1 MIDENIWEHYMTD
14 KAIQLFKNKYQCCGC
29 NACEMVCGK
38 KAITMIEDEYGFRF
52 PQIDTDKCVGCGSC
66 LKVCCIN
73 NEAEL
78 RKPETV
84 YAASYKNKDISAKSA
99 SGGIFAALAK
109 QVLTEGGI
117 VFGSAYTEQFDVE
130 VVPIEKIEDLPRLQ
144 GSKYV
149 QSSMNSSFLEIKS
162 ELQTGRTVLFCGVPC
177 QVEAL
182 KRYLGRG
189 YENLLL
195 VDIVCHGVPSNRMLK
210 DYLSFLTDKKKME
223 IQSIQ
228 FRTKT
233 KGQNVYGEIAYRQV
247 SHTGEIAY
255 WQEPLISYKSS
266 YYKLFLNCQT
276 FRDSCY
282 HCKFAGTKR
291 PGDISL
297 CDYWGIEDEHADFV
311 KKVEKE
317 GLAGISAVMLNT
329 NAGKDFFEQ
338 VKQEFVMKES
348 TVEQVAK
355 HNPQLQAPS
364 VETPERKQVLNCYRQ
379 SGYQGVDDFYFK
391 KYRMKILTSDIGQVL
406 PNSWKKKLLQVIRG
420 KK

>member
-1 MIDENIWEHYMTD
+1 MTD

-52 PQIDTDKCVGCGSC
+52 PQIDTEKCVGCGSC
-66 LKVCCIN
+66 QKVCCIN
-73 NEAEL
+73 NDVEL
-78 RKPETV
+78 CKPGTV

-117 VFGSAYTEQFDVE
+117 VFGSAYTKQFDVE
-130 VVPIEKIEDLPRLQ
+130 VISIEKIEDLPRLQ

-149 QSSMNSSFLEIKS
+149 QSSMNSSFLKIKS

-182 KRYLGRG
+182 KRFLGRS

-210 DYLSFLTDKKKME
+210 DYLAFLADKKQME

-233 KGQNVYGEIAYRQV
+233 KGQNVYGEIAYR
-247 SHTGEIAY
+247 
-255 WQEPLISYKSS
+255 QEPLISYKSS

-297 CDYWGIEDEHADFV
+297 CDYWGIEDEHPDFV
-311 KKVEKE
+311 KEVEKE
-317 GLAGISAVMLNT
+317 GLAGISAIMVNT
-329 NAGKDFFEQ
+329 NAGLAFFERL
-338 VKQEFVMKES
+338 KQEFLLRES

-364 VETPERKQVLNCYRQ
+364 VETAERKQVLDCYRQ

-406 PNSWKKKLLQVIRG
+406 PNSWKKKILQVIRG

>member
-1 MIDENIWEHYMTD
+1 MTD

-52 PQIDTDKCVGCGSC
+52 PQIDTEKCVGCGSC
-66 LKVCCIN
+66 QKVCCIN
-73 NEAEL
+73 NDVEL
-78 RKPETV
+78 CKPGTV

-117 VFGSAYTEQFDVE
+117 VFGSAYTKQFDVE
-130 VVPIEKIEDLPRLQ
+130 VISIEKIEDLPRLQ

-149 QSSMNSSFLEIKS
+149 QSSMNSSFLKIKS
-162 ELQTGRTVLFCGVPC
+162 ELQTGQTVLFCGVPC

-182 KRYLGRG
+182 KRFLGRS

-210 DYLSFLTDKKKME
+210 DYLAFLADKKQME

-255 WQEPLISYKSS
+255 RQEPLISYKSS

-297 CDYWGIEDEHADFV
+297 CDYWGIEDEHPDFV
-311 KKVEKE
+311 KEVEKE
-317 GLAGISAVMLNT
+317 GLAGISAIMVNT
-329 NAGKDFFEQ
+329 NAGLAFFERL
-338 VKQEFVMKES
+338 KQEFLLRES

-364 VETPERKQVLNCYRQ
+364 VETAERKQVLDCYRQ

-406 PNSWKKKLLQVIRG
+406 PNSWKKKILQVIRG

>member
-1 MIDENIWEHYMTD
+1 MTD

-52 PQIDTDKCVGCGSC
+52 PQIDTEKCVGCGSC
-66 LKVCCIN
+66 QKVCCIN
-73 NEAEL
+73 NDVEL
-78 RKPETV
+78 CKPGTV

-117 VFGSAYTEQFDVE
+117 VFGSAYTKQFDVE
-130 VVPIEKIEDLPRLQ
+130 VISIEKIEDLPRLQ

-149 QSSMNSSFLEIKS
+149 QSSMNSSFLKIKS

-182 KRYLGRG
+182 KRFLGRS
-189 YENLLL
+189 YKNLLV

-210 DYLSFLTDKKKME
+210 DYLAFLADKKQME

-233 KGQNVYGEIAYRQV
+233 KGQNVYGEIAYRQF

-255 WQEPLISYKSS
+255 RQEPLISYKSS

-297 CDYWGIEDEHADFV
+297 CDYWGIEDEHPDFV
-311 KKVEKE
+311 KEVEKE
-317 GLAGISAVMLNT
+317 GLAGISAIMLNT
-329 NAGKDFFEQ
+329 NAGIAFFERL
-338 VKQEFVMKES
+338 KREFLLRES

-364 VETPERKQVLNCYRQ
+364 VETAERKQVMDCYRQ
-379 SGYQGVDDFYFK
+379 RGYQGVDDFYFK

-406 PNSWKKKLLQVIRG
+406 PNSWKKKILQVIRG

>member
-1 MIDENIWEHYMTD
+1 MTD

-29 NACEMVCGK
+29 NACEMICGK

-52 PQIDTDKCVGCGSC
+52 PQIDTEKCVGCGSC
-66 LKVCCIN
+66 QKVCCIN
-73 NEAEL
+73 NDVEL
-78 RKPETV
+78 CKPRTV

-117 VFGSAYTEQFDVE
+117 VFGSAYTKQFDVE
-130 VVPIEKIEDLPRLQ
+130 VISIEKIEDLPRLQ

-149 QSSMNSSFLEIKS
+149 QSSMNSSFLKIKS

-182 KRYLGRG
+182 KRFLGRS
-189 YENLLL
+189 YENLLV

-210 DYLSFLTDKKKME
+210 DYLAFLADKKQME

-233 KGQNVYGEIAYRQV
+233 KGQNVYGEIAYRQF

-255 WQEPLISYKSS
+255 RQEPLISYKSS

-297 CDYWGIEDEHADFV
+297 CDYWGIEDEHPDFV
-311 KKVEKE
+311 KEVEKE
-317 GLAGISAVMLNT
+317 GLAGISAIMVNT
-329 NAGKDFFEQ
+329 NAGLAFFERL
-338 VKQEFVMKES
+338 KQEFLLRES

-364 VETPERKQVLNCYRQ
+364 VETAERKQVMDCYRQ

-406 PNSWKKKLLQVIRG
+406 PNSWKKKILQVIRG

>member
-1 MIDENIWEHYMTD
+1 MTD
-14 KAIQLFKNKYQCCGC
+14 KAIQLFKNKYRCCGC
-29 NACEMVCGK
+29 NACEMICGK

-52 PQIDTDKCVGCGSC
+52 PQIDTEKCVGCGSC
-66 LKVCCIN
+66 QKVCCIN
-73 NEAEL
+73 NEVEL
-78 RKPETV
+78 CKPGTV

-99 SGGIFAALAK
+99 SGGIFAALAM

-117 VFGSAYTEQFDVE
+117 VFGSAYTKQFDVE
-130 VVPIEKIEDLPRLQ
+130 VISIEKIEDLPRLQ

-149 QSSMNSSFLEIKS
+149 QSSMNSSFLKIKS

-182 KRYLGRG
+182 KRFLGRS

-210 DYLSFLTDKKKME
+210 DYLSFLADKKKME
-223 IQSIQ
+223 VQSIQ

-233 KGQNVYGEIAYRQV
+233 KGQNVYGEIAYRQF

-255 WQEPLISYKSS
+255 RQEPLISYKSS

-297 CDYWGIEDEHADFV
+297 CDYWGIEDEHPDFV
-311 KKVEKE
+311 KEVEKE
-317 GLAGISAVMLNT
+317 GLAGISAIMLNT
-329 NAGKDFFEQ
+329 NAGLAFFERL
-338 VKQEFVMKES
+338 KQEFLLRES

-364 VETPERKQVLNCYRQ
+364 VETAERKQVLDCYRQ
-379 SGYQGVDDFYFK
+379 RGYQGVDDFYFK

-406 PNSWKKKLLQVIRG
+406 PNSWKKKILQVIRG

>member
-1 MIDENIWEHYMTD
+1 MTD
-14 KAIQLFKNKYQCCGC
+14 KAIQLFKNKYRCCGC
-29 NACEMVCGK
+29 NACEMICGK

-52 PQIDTDKCVGCGSC
+52 PQIDTEKCVGCGSC
-66 LKVCCIN
+66 QKVCCIN
-73 NEAEL
+73 NEVEL
-78 RKPETV
+78 CKPGTV

-117 VFGSAYTEQFDVE
+117 VFGSAYTKQFDVE
-130 VVPIEKIEDLPRLQ
+130 VISIEKIEDLPRLQ

-149 QSSMNSSFLEIKS
+149 QSSMNSSFLKIKS

-182 KRYLGRG
+182 KRFLGRS

-210 DYLSFLTDKKKME
+210 DYLAFLADKKQME

-255 WQEPLISYKSS
+255 RQEPLISYKSS

-291 PGDISL
+291 RGDISL
-297 CDYWGIEDEHADFV
+297 CDYWGIEDEHPDFV
-311 KKVEKE
+311 KEVEKE
-317 GLAGISAVMLNT
+317 GLAGISAIMLNT
-329 NAGKDFFEQ
+329 NAGIAFFERL
-338 VKQEFVMKES
+338 KQEFLLRES

-364 VETPERKQVLNCYRQ
+364 VETAERKQVLDCYRQ
-379 SGYQGVDDFYFK
+379 RGYQGVDDFYFK

-406 PNSWKKKLLQVIRG
+406 PNSWKKKILQVIRG

>member
-1 MIDENIWEHYMTD
+1 
-14 KAIQLFKNKYQCCGC
+14 
-29 NACEMVCGK
+29 
-38 KAITMIEDEYGFRF
+38 MIEDEYGFRF

-109 QVLTEGGI
+109 QVLAKGGI

-130 VVPIEKIEDLPRLQ
+130 VVPIEKIEDLPKLQ

-149 QSSMNSSFLEIKS
+149 QSSMNSSFLKIKS

-182 KRYLGRG
+182 KRYLGRS

-210 DYLSFLTDKKKME
+210 DYLSFLADKKKME

-255 WQEPLISYKSS
+255 RQEPLISYKSS

-282 HCKFAGTKR
+282 HCKFAGTQR

-297 CDYWGIEDEHADFV
+297 CDYWGVEDVHPDFV
-311 KKVEKE
+311 KAVEKE

-329 NAGKDFFEQ
+329 NVGKDFFER
-338 VKQEFVMKES
+338 VKQEFALKES

-364 VETPERKQVLNCYRQ
+364 VETAERKQVLDCYRQ
-379 SGYQGVDDFYFK
+379 CGYQGVDDFYFK

-406 PNSWKKKLLQVIRG
+406 PNSWKKKILQVIRG

>member
-1 MIDENIWEHYMTD
+1 MTD
-14 KAIQLFKNKYQCCGC
+14 KAIQLFKNKYRCCGC
-29 NACEMVCGK
+29 NACEMICGK

-52 PQIDTDKCVGCGSC
+52 PQIDTEKCVGCGSC
-66 LKVCCIN
+66 QKVCCIN
-73 NEAEL
+73 NEVEL
-78 RKPETV
+78 CKPGTV

-117 VFGSAYTEQFDVE
+117 VFGSAYTKQFDVE
-130 VVPIEKIEDLPRLQ
+130 VISIEKIEDLPRLQ

-149 QSSMNSSFLEIKS
+149 QSSMNSSFLKIKS

-182 KRYLGRG
+182 KRFLGRS

-210 DYLSFLTDKKKME
+210 DYLAFLADKKQMG

-255 WQEPLISYKSS
+255 RQEPLISYKSS

-282 HCKFAGTKR
+282 HCKFAATKR

-297 CDYWGIEDEHADFV
+297 CDYWGIEDEHPDFV
-311 KKVEKE
+311 KEVEKE
-317 GLAGISAVMLNT
+317 GLAGISAIMLNT
-329 NAGKDFFEQ
+329 NAGIAFFERL
-338 VKQEFVMKES
+338 KQEFLLRES

-364 VETPERKQVLNCYRQ
+364 VETAERKQVLDCYRQ
-379 SGYQGVDDFYFK
+379 RGYQGVDDFYFK

-406 PNSWKKKLLQVIRG
+406 PNSWKKKILQVIRG

>member
-1 MIDENIWEHYMTD
+1 MTDETIWEHYMTD

-52 PQIDTDKCVGCGSC
+52 PQIDTEKCVGCGSC
-66 LKVCCIN
+66 QKVCCIN
-73 NEAEL
+73 NDVEL
-78 RKPETV
+78 CKPGTV

-117 VFGSAYTEQFDVE
+117 VFGSAYTKQFDVE
-130 VVPIEKIEDLPRLQ
+130 VISIEKIEDLPRLQ

-149 QSSMNSSFLEIKS
+149 QSSMNSSFLKIKS
-162 ELQTGRTVLFCGVPC
+162 ELQAGRTVLFCGVPC

-182 KRYLGRG
+182 KRFLGRS

-210 DYLSFLTDKKKME
+210 DYLAFLADKKQME
-223 IQSIQ
+223 VQSIQ

-255 WQEPLISYKSS
+255 RQEPLISYKSS

-364 VETPERKQVLNCYRQ
+364 VETPERNQVLNCYRQ

-406 PNSWKKKLLQVIRG
+406 PNSWKKKILQVIRG

>member
-1 MIDENIWEHYMTD
+1 MTD

-52 PQIDTDKCVGCGSC
+52 PQIDTEKCVGCGSC
-66 LKVCCIN
+66 QKVCCIN
-73 NEAEL
+73 NDVEL
-78 RKPETV
+78 CKPGTV

-117 VFGSAYTEQFDVE
+117 VFGSAYTKQFDVE
-130 VVPIEKIEDLPRLQ
+130 VISIEKIEDLPRLQ

-149 QSSMNSSFLEIKS
+149 QSSMNSSFLKIKS

-182 KRYLGRG
+182 KRFLGRS

-210 DYLSFLTDKKKME
+210 DYLSFLADKKQME

-255 WQEPLISYKSS
+255 RQEPLISYKSS

-297 CDYWGIEDEHADFV
+297 CDYWGIEDEHPDFV
-311 KKVEKE
+311 KEVEKE
-317 GLAGISAVMLNT
+317 GLAGISAIMLNT
-329 NAGKDFFEQ
+329 NAGLAFFERL
-338 VKQEFVMKES
+338 KQEFLLRES

-364 VETPERKQVLNCYRQ
+364 VETAERKQVMDCYRQ

-406 PNSWKKKLLQVIRG
+406 PNSWKKKILQVIRG

>member
-1 MIDENIWEHYMTD
+1 MTD
-14 KAIQLFKNKYQCCGC
+14 KAIQLFKNKYRCCGC
-29 NACEMVCGK
+29 NACEMICGK

-52 PQIDTDKCVGCGSC
+52 PQIDTEKCVGCGSC
-66 LKVCCIN
+66 QKVCCIN
-73 NEAEL
+73 NEVEL
-78 RKPETV
+78 CKPGTV

-99 SGGIFAALAK
+99 SGGIFAALAM

-117 VFGSAYTEQFDVE
+117 VFGSAYTKQFDVE
-130 VVPIEKIEDLPRLQ
+130 VISIEKIEDLPRLQ

-149 QSSMNSSFLEIKS
+149 QSSMNSSFLKIKS

-182 KRYLGRG
+182 KRFLGRS

-210 DYLSFLTDKKKME
+210 DYLSFLADKKKME
-223 IQSIQ
+223 VQSIQ

-233 KGQNVYGEIAYRQV
+233 KGQNVYGEIAYR
-247 SHTGEIAY
+247 
-255 WQEPLISYKSS
+255 QEPLISYKSS

-297 CDYWGIEDEHADFV
+297 CDYWGIEDEHPDFV
-311 KKVEKE
+311 KEVEKE
-317 GLAGISAVMLNT
+317 GLAGISAIMLNT
-329 NAGKDFFEQ
+329 NAGLAFFERL
-338 VKQEFVMKES
+338 KQEFLLRES

-364 VETPERKQVLNCYRQ
+364 VETAERKQVMDCYRQ

-406 PNSWKKKLLQVIRG
+406 PNSWKKKILQVIRG

>member
-1 MIDENIWEHYMTD
+1 MTD

-52 PQIDTDKCVGCGSC
+52 PQIDTEKCVGCGSC
-66 LKVCCIN
+66 QKVCCIN
-73 NEAEL
+73 NDVEL
-78 RKPETV
+78 CKPGTV

-117 VFGSAYTEQFDVE
+117 VFGSAYTKQFDVE
-130 VVPIEKIEDLPRLQ
+130 VISIEKIEDLPRLQ

-149 QSSMNSSFLEIKS
+149 QSSMNSSFLKIKS

-182 KRYLGRG
+182 KRFLGRS

-210 DYLSFLTDKKKME
+210 DYLAFLADKKQME

-233 KGQNVYGEIAYRQV
+233 KGQNVYGEIAYRQF

-255 WQEPLISYKSS
+255 RQEPLISYKSS

-297 CDYWGIEDEHADFV
+297 CDYWGIEDEHPDFV
-311 KKVEKE
+311 KEVEKE
-317 GLAGISAVMLNT
+317 GLAGISAIMLNT
-329 NAGKDFFEQ
+329 NAGLAFFERL
-338 VKQEFVMKES
+338 KQEFLLRES

-364 VETPERKQVLNCYRQ
+364 VETAERKQVMDCYRQ

-406 PNSWKKKLLQVIRG
+406 PNSWKKKILQVIRG

>member
-1 MIDENIWEHYMTD
+1 MTDETIWEHYMTD

-52 PQIDTDKCVGCGSC
+52 PQIDTEKCVGCGSC
-66 LKVCCIN
+66 QKVCCIN
-73 NEAEL
+73 NDVEL
-78 RKPETV
+78 CKPGTV

-117 VFGSAYTEQFDVE
+117 VFGSAYTKQFDVE
-130 VVPIEKIEDLPRLQ
+130 VISIEKIEDLPRLQ

-149 QSSMNSSFLEIKS
+149 QSSMNSSFLKIKS

-182 KRYLGRG
+182 KRFLGRS
-189 YENLLL
+189 YKNLLV

-210 DYLSFLTDKKKME
+210 DYLAFLADKKQME

-233 KGQNVYGEIAYRQV
+233 KGQNVYGEIAYRQF

-255 WQEPLISYKSS
+255 RQEPLISYKSS

-297 CDYWGIEDEHADFV
+297 CDYWGIEDEHPDFV
-311 KKVEKE
+311 KEVEKE
-317 GLAGISAVMLNT
+317 GLAGISAIMLNT
-329 NAGKDFFEQ
+329 NAGIAFFERL
-338 VKQEFVMKES
+338 KREFLLRES

-364 VETPERKQVLNCYRQ
+364 VETAERKQVMDCYRQ
-379 SGYQGVDDFYFK
+379 RGYQGVDDFYFK

-406 PNSWKKKLLQVIRG
+406 PNSWKKKILQVIRG

>member
-1 MIDENIWEHYMTD
+1 MTD
-14 KAIQLFKNKYQCCGC
+14 KAIQLFKNKYRCCGC
-29 NACEMVCGK
+29 NACEMICGK

-52 PQIDTDKCVGCGSC
+52 PQIDTEKCVGCGSC
-66 LKVCCIN
+66 QKVCCIN
-73 NEAEL
+73 NEVEL
-78 RKPETV
+78 CKPGTV

-117 VFGSAYTEQFDVE
+117 VFGSAYTKQFDVE
-130 VVPIEKIEDLPRLQ
+130 VISIEKIEDLPRLQ

-149 QSSMNSSFLEIKS
+149 QSSMNSSFLKIKS

-182 KRYLGRG
+182 KRFLGRS

-195 VDIVCHGVPSNRMLK
+195 VDIVCHGVPSNQMLK
-210 DYLSFLTDKKKME
+210 DYLAFLADKKQME

-255 WQEPLISYKSS
+255 RQEPLISYKSS

-297 CDYWGIEDEHADFV
+297 CDYWGIEDEHPDFV
-311 KKVEKE
+311 KEVEKE
-317 GLAGISAVMLNT
+317 GLAGISAIMLNT
-329 NAGKDFFEQ
+329 NAGIAFFERL
-338 VKQEFVMKES
+338 KQEFLLRES

-364 VETPERKQVLNCYRQ
+364 VETAERKQVLDCYRQ
-379 SGYQGVDDFYFK
+379 RGYQGVDDFYFK

-406 PNSWKKKLLQVIRG
+406 PNSWKKKILQVIRG

>member
-1 MIDENIWEHYMTD
+1 MTD
-14 KAIQLFKNKYQCCGC
+14 KAIQLFKNKYRCCGC
-29 NACEMVCGK
+29 NACEMICGK

-52 PQIDTDKCVGCGSC
+52 PQIDTEKCVGCGSC
-66 LKVCCIN
+66 QKVCCIN
-73 NEAEL
+73 NEVEL
-78 RKPETV
+78 CKPGTV

-117 VFGSAYTEQFDVE
+117 VFGSAYTKQFDVE
-130 VVPIEKIEDLPRLQ
+130 VISIEKIEDLPRLQ

-149 QSSMNSSFLEIKS
+149 QSSMNSSFLKIKS

-182 KRYLGRG
+182 KRFLGRS

-210 DYLSFLTDKKKME
+210 DYLAFLADKKQME

-255 WQEPLISYKSS
+255 RQEPLISYKSS

-297 CDYWGIEDEHADFV
+297 CDYWGIEDEHPDFV
-311 KKVEKE
+311 KEVEKE
-317 GLAGISAVMLNT
+317 GLAGISAIMLNT
-329 NAGKDFFEQ
+329 NAGIAFFERL
-338 VKQEFVMKES
+338 KQEFLLRES

-364 VETPERKQVLNCYRQ
+364 VETAERKQVLDCYRQ
-379 SGYQGVDDFYFK
+379 RGYQGVDDFYFK
-391 KYRMKILTSDIGQVL
+391 NYRMKILTSDIGQVL
-406 PNSWKKKLLQVIRG
+406 PNSWKKKILQVIRG

>member
-1 MIDENIWEHYMTD
+1 MTDETVWEHYMTD
-14 KAIQLFKNKYQCCGC
+14 KAIQLFKNKYRCCGC
-29 NACEMVCGK
+29 NACEMICGK

-52 PQIDTDKCVGCGSC
+52 PQIDTEKCVGCGSC
-66 LKVCCIN
+66 QKVCCIN
-73 NEAEL
+73 NEVEL
-78 RKPETV
+78 CKPGTV

-117 VFGSAYTEQFDVE
+117 VFGSAYTKQFDVE
-130 VVPIEKIEDLPRLQ
+130 VISIEKIEDLPRLQ

-149 QSSMNSSFLEIKS
+149 QSSMNSSFLKIKS

-182 KRYLGRG
+182 KRFLGRS

-210 DYLSFLTDKKKME
+210 DYLAFLADKKQMG

-255 WQEPLISYKSS
+255 RQEPLISYKSS

-297 CDYWGIEDEHADFV
+297 CDYWGIEDEHPDFV
-311 KKVEKE
+311 KEVEKE
-317 GLAGISAVMLNT
+317 GLAGISAIMLNT
-329 NAGKDFFEQ
+329 NAGIAFFERL
-338 VKQEFVMKES
+338 KQEFLLRES

-364 VETPERKQVLNCYRQ
+364 VETAERKQVLDCYRQ
-379 SGYQGVDDFYFK
+379 RGYQGVDDFYFK

-406 PNSWKKKLLQVIRG
+406 PNSWKKKILQVIRG

>member
-1 MIDENIWEHYMTD
+1 MTD

-52 PQIDTDKCVGCGSC
+52 PQIDTEKCVGCGSC
-66 LKVCCIN
+66 QKVCCIN
-73 NEAEL
+73 NDVEL
-78 RKPETV
+78 CKPGTV

-117 VFGSAYTEQFDVE
+117 VFGSAYTKQFDVE
-130 VVPIEKIEDLPRLQ
+130 VISIEKIEDLPRLQ

-149 QSSMNSSFLEIKS
+149 QSSMNSSFLKIKS

-182 KRYLGRG
+182 KRFLGRS

-210 DYLSFLTDKKKME
+210 DYLAFLADKKQME

-255 WQEPLISYKSS
+255 RQEPLISYKSS

-297 CDYWGIEDEHADFV
+297 CDYWGIEDEHPDFV
-311 KKVEKE
+311 KEVEKE
-317 GLAGISAVMLNT
+317 GLAGISAIMVNT
-329 NAGKDFFEQ
+329 NAGLAFFERL
-338 VKQEFVMKES
+338 KQEFLLRES

-364 VETPERKQVLNCYRQ
+364 VETAERKQVLDCYRQ

-406 PNSWKKKLLQVIRG
+406 PNSWKKKILQVIRG

>member
-1 MIDENIWEHYMTD
+1 MTD
-14 KAIQLFKNKYQCCGC
+14 KAIQLFKNKYRCCGC
-29 NACEMVCGK
+29 NACEMICGK

-52 PQIDTDKCVGCGSC
+52 PQIDTEKCVGCGSC
-66 LKVCCIN
+66 QKVCCIN
-73 NEAEL
+73 NEVEL
-78 RKPETV
+78 CKPGTV

-117 VFGSAYTEQFDVE
+117 VFGSAYTKQFDVE
-130 VVPIEKIEDLPRLQ
+130 VISIEKIEDLPRLQ

-149 QSSMNSSFLEIKS
+149 QSSMNSSFLKIKS

-182 KRYLGRG
+182 KRFLGRS
-189 YENLLL
+189 YANLLL

-210 DYLSFLTDKKKME
+210 DYLAFLADKKQME

-255 WQEPLISYKSS
+255 RQEPLISYKSS

-297 CDYWGIEDEHADFV
+297 CDYWGIEDEHPDFV
-311 KKVEKE
+311 KEVEKE
-317 GLAGISAVMLNT
+317 GLAGISAIMLNT
-329 NAGKDFFEQ
+329 NAGIAFFERL
-338 VKQEFVMKES
+338 KQEFLLRES

-355 HNPQLQAPS
+355 HNPQLQVPS
-364 VETPERKQVLNCYRQ
+364 VETAERKQVLDCYRQ

-391 KYRMKILTSDIGQVL
+391 KYRMKILASDIGQVL
-406 PNSWKKKLLQVIRG
+406 PNSWKKKILQVIRG

>member
-1 MIDENIWEHYMTD
+1 MTDETIWEHYMTD

-52 PQIDTDKCVGCGSC
+52 PQIDTEKCVGCGSC
-66 LKVCCIN
+66 QKVCCIN
-73 NEAEL
+73 NDVEL
-78 RKPETV
+78 CKPGTV

-117 VFGSAYTEQFDVE
+117 VFGSAYTKQFDVE
-130 VVPIEKIEDLPRLQ
+130 VISIEKIEDLPRLQ

-149 QSSMNSSFLEIKS
+149 QSSMNSSFLKIKS
-162 ELQTGRTVLFCGVPC
+162 ELQAGRTVLFCGVPC

-182 KRYLGRG
+182 KRFLGRS

-210 DYLSFLTDKKKME
+210 DYLAFLADKKQME
-223 IQSIQ
+223 VQSIQ

-233 KGQNVYGEIAYRQV
+233 KGQNVYGEIAYR
-247 SHTGEIAY
+247 
-255 WQEPLISYKSS
+255 QEPLISYKSS

-297 CDYWGIEDEHADFV
+297 CDYWGIEDEHPDFV
-311 KKVEKE
+311 KEVEKE
-317 GLAGISAVMLNT
+317 GLAGISAIMVNT
-329 NAGKDFFEQ
+329 NAGLAFFERL
-338 VKQEFVMKES
+338 KQEFLLRES

-355 HNPQLQAPS
+355 HNPQLQVPS
-364 VETPERKQVLNCYRQ
+364 VETAERKQVLDCYRQ

-391 KYRMKILTSDIGQVL
+391 KYRMKILASDIGQVL
-406 PNSWKKKLLQVIRG
+406 PNSWKKKILQVIRG

>member
-1 MIDENIWEHYMTD
+1 MTD
-14 KAIQLFKNKYQCCGC
+14 KAIQLFKNKYRCCGC
-29 NACEMVCGK
+29 NACEMICGK

-52 PQIDTDKCVGCGSC
+52 PQIDTEKCVGCGSC
-66 LKVCCIN
+66 QKVCCIN
-73 NEAEL
+73 NEVEL
-78 RKPETV
+78 CKPGTV

-117 VFGSAYTEQFDVE
+117 VFGSAYTKQFDVE
-130 VVPIEKIEDLPRLQ
+130 VISIEKIEDLPRLQ

-149 QSSMNSSFLEIKS
+149 QSSMNSSFLKIKS

-182 KRYLGRG
+182 KRFLGRS

-210 DYLSFLTDKKKME
+210 DYLAFLADKKQME

-255 WQEPLISYKSS
+255 RQEPLISYKSS

-291 PGDISL
+291 SGDISL
-297 CDYWGIEDEHADFV
+297 CDYWGIEDEHPDFV
-311 KKVEKE
+311 KEVEKE
-317 GLAGISAVMLNT
+317 GLAGISAIMLNT
-329 NAGKDFFEQ
+329 NAGIAFFERL
-338 VKQEFVMKES
+338 KQEFLLRES

-364 VETPERKQVLNCYRQ
+364 VETAERKQVLDCYRQ
-379 SGYQGVDDFYFK
+379 RGYQGVDDFYFK

-406 PNSWKKKLLQVIRG
+406 PNSWKKKILQVIRG

>member
-1 MIDENIWEHYMTD
+1 MTD
-14 KAIQLFKNKYQCCGC
+14 KAIQLFKNKYRCCGC
-29 NACEMVCGK
+29 NACEMICGK

-52 PQIDTDKCVGCGSC
+52 PQIDTEKCVGCGNC
-66 LKVCCIN
+66 QKVCCIN
-73 NEAEL
+73 NEVEL
-78 RKPETV
+78 CKPGTV

-117 VFGSAYTEQFDVE
+117 VFGSAYTKQFDVE
-130 VVPIEKIEDLPRLQ
+130 VISIEKIEDLPRLQ

-149 QSSMNSSFLEIKS
+149 QSSMNNSFLKIKS

-182 KRYLGRG
+182 KRFLGRS
-189 YENLLL
+189 YKNLLL

-210 DYLSFLTDKKKME
+210 DYLSFLADKKQME

-255 WQEPLISYKSS
+255 RQEPLISYKSS

-282 HCKFAGTKR
+282 NCKFAGTKR

-297 CDYWGIEDEHADFV
+297 CDYWGIEDEHPDFV
-311 KKVEKE
+311 KEVEKE
-317 GLAGISAVMLNT
+317 GLAGISAIMVNT
-329 NAGKDFFEQ
+329 NAGLAFFERL
-338 VKQEFVMKES
+338 KQEFLLRES

-364 VETPERKQVLNCYRQ
+364 VETAERKQVLDCYRQ

-406 PNSWKKKLLQVIRG
+406 PNSWKKKILQVIRG

>member
-1 MIDENIWEHYMTD
+1 MTD

-52 PQIDTDKCVGCGSC
+52 PQIDTEKCVGCGSC
-66 LKVCCIN
+66 QKVCCIN
-73 NEAEL
+73 NDVEL
-78 RKPETV
+78 CKPGTV

-117 VFGSAYTEQFDVE
+117 VFGSAYTKQFDVE
-130 VVPIEKIEDLPRLQ
+130 VISIEKIEDLPRLQ

-149 QSSMNSSFLEIKS
+149 QSSMNSSFLKIKS

-182 KRYLGRG
+182 KRFLGRS
-189 YENLLL
+189 YENLLV

-210 DYLSFLTDKKKME
+210 DYLAFLADKKQME

-233 KGQNVYGEIAYRQV
+233 KGQNVYGEIAYRQF

-255 WQEPLISYKSS
+255 RQEPLISYKSS

-297 CDYWGIEDEHADFV
+297 CDYWGIEDEHPDFV
-311 KKVEKE
+311 KEVEKE
-317 GLAGISAVMLNT
+317 GLAGISAIMLNT
-329 NAGKDFFEQ
+329 NAGLAFFERL
-338 VKQEFVMKES
+338 KQEFLLRES

-364 VETPERKQVLNCYRQ
+364 VETAERKQVMDCYRQ

-406 PNSWKKKLLQVIRG
+406 PNSWKKKILQVIRG

>member
-1 MIDENIWEHYMTD
+1 MTDETIWEHYMTD
-14 KAIQLFKNKYQCCGC
+14 KAIQLFKNKYRCCGC
-29 NACEMVCGK
+29 NACEMICGK

-52 PQIDTDKCVGCGSC
+52 PQIDTEKCVGCGSC
-66 LKVCCIN
+66 QKVCCIN
-73 NEAEL
+73 NEVEL
-78 RKPETV
+78 CKPGTV

-117 VFGSAYTEQFDVE
+117 VFGSAYTKQFDVE
-130 VVPIEKIEDLPRLQ
+130 VISIEKIEDLPRLQ

-149 QSSMNSSFLEIKS
+149 QSSMNSSFLKIKS

-182 KRYLGRG
+182 KRFLGRS

-210 DYLSFLTDKKKME
+210 DYLAFLADKKQME

-255 WQEPLISYKSS
+255 RQEPLISYKSS

-297 CDYWGIEDEHADFV
+297 CDYWGIEDEHPDFV
-311 KKVEKE
+311 KEVEKE
-317 GLAGISAVMLNT
+317 GLAGISAIMLNT
-329 NAGKDFFEQ
+329 NAGIAFFERL
-338 VKQEFVMKES
+338 KQEFLLRES

-364 VETPERKQVLNCYRQ
+364 VETAERKQVLDCYRQ
-379 SGYQGVDDFYFK
+379 RGYQGVDDFYFK

-406 PNSWKKKLLQVIRG
+406 PNSWKKKILQVIRG

>member
-1 MIDENIWEHYMTD
+1 MTDETIWEHYMTD
-14 KAIQLFKNKYQCCGC
+14 KAIQLFKNKYRCCGC
-29 NACEMVCGK
+29 NACEMICGK

-52 PQIDTDKCVGCGSC
+52 PQIDTEKCVGCGSC
-66 LKVCCIN
+66 QKVCCIN
-73 NEAEL
+73 NEVEL
-78 RKPETV
+78 CKPGTV
-84 YAASYKNKDISAKSA
+84 YAASYKDKDISAKSA

-117 VFGSAYTEQFDVE
+117 VFGSAYTKQFDVE
-130 VVPIEKIEDLPRLQ
+130 VISIEKIEDLPRLQ

-149 QSSMNSSFLEIKS
+149 QSSMNSSFLKIKS

-182 KRYLGRG
+182 KRFLGRS

-210 DYLSFLTDKKKME
+210 DYLSFLADKKKME
-223 IQSIQ
+223 VQSIQ

-255 WQEPLISYKSS
+255 RQEPLISYKSS

-297 CDYWGIEDEHADFV
+297 CDYWGIEDEHPDFV
-311 KKVEKE
+311 KEVEKE
-317 GLAGISAVMLNT
+317 GLAGISAIMLNT
-329 NAGKDFFEQ
+329 NAGIAFFERL
-338 VKQEFVMKES
+338 KQEFLLRES

-364 VETPERKQVLNCYRQ
+364 VETAERKQVLDCYRQ
-379 SGYQGVDDFYFK
+379 RGYQGVDDFYFK

-406 PNSWKKKLLQVIRG
+406 PNSWKKKILQVIRS

>member
-1 MIDENIWEHYMTD
+1 MTD
-14 KAIQLFKNKYQCCGC
+14 KAIQLFKNKYRCCGC
-29 NACEMVCGK
+29 NACEMICGK

-52 PQIDTDKCVGCGSC
+52 PQIDTEKCVGCGSC
-66 LKVCCIN
+66 QKVCCIN
-73 NEAEL
+73 NDVEL
-78 RKPETV
+78 CKPGTV

-117 VFGSAYTEQFDVE
+117 VFGSAYTKQFDVE
-130 VVPIEKIEDLPRLQ
+130 VISIEKIEDLPRLQ

-149 QSSMNSSFLEIKS
+149 QSSMNSSFLKIKS
-162 ELQTGRTVLFCGVPC
+162 ELQAGRTVLFCGVPC

-182 KRYLGRG
+182 KRFLGRS

-210 DYLSFLTDKKKME
+210 DYLAFLADKKQME
-223 IQSIQ
+223 VQSIQ

-233 KGQNVYGEIAYRQV
+233 KGQNVYGEIAYR
-247 SHTGEIAY
+247 
-255 WQEPLISYKSS
+255 QEPLISYKSS

-297 CDYWGIEDEHADFV
+297 CDYWGIEDEHPDFV
-311 KKVEKE
+311 KEVEKE
-317 GLAGISAVMLNT
+317 GLAGISAIMVNT
-329 NAGKDFFEQ
+329 NAGLAFFERL
-338 VKQEFVMKES
+338 KQEFLLRES

-355 HNPQLQAPS
+355 HNPQLQVPS
-364 VETPERKQVLNCYRQ
+364 VETAERKQVLDCYRQ

-391 KYRMKILTSDIGQVL
+391 KYRMKILASDIGQVL
-406 PNSWKKKLLQVIRG
+406 PNSWKKKILQVIRG

>member
-1 MIDENIWEHYMTD
+1 MTD
-14 KAIQLFKNKYQCCGC
+14 KPIQLFENKYQCCGC
-29 NACEMVCGK
+29 NACEMICGK
-38 KAITMIEDEYGFRF
+38 KAITMIENEDGFRF
-52 PQIDTDKCVGCGSC
+52 PQIDADKCVGCGSC
-66 LKVCCIN
+66 LKVCCIGN
-73 NEAEL
+73 DVEL
-78 RKPETV
+78 YKPEIV

-109 QVLTEGGI
+109 QVLAEGGI
-117 VFGSAYTEQFDVE
+117 VFGSAYTKTFDVE
-130 VVPIEKIEDLPRLQ
+130 VEPIEGVEELPKLQ

-149 QSSMNSSFLEIKS
+149 QSSMNDSYQKVKR
-162 ELQTGRTVLFCGVPC
+162 ELQTGREVLFCGVPC

-182 KRYLGRG
+182 KRYLGRS

-195 VDIVCHGVPSNRMLK
+195 VDIVCHGVPSNKMLK
-210 DYLSFLTDKKKME
+210 DYLAFLSKKKQME
-223 IQSIQ
+223 VESIQ

-255 WQEPLISYKSS
+255 RQEPLISYESS

-282 HCKFAGTKR
+282 HCKFAGTER

-297 CDYWGIEDEHADFV
+297 CDYWGIEDEHPDFM
-311 KKVEKE
+311 KEVEKK
-317 GLAGISAVMLNT
+317 GLAGISAVMLNSE
-329 NAGKDFFEQ
+329 AGKAFFAKI
-338 VKQEFVMKES
+338 KQEFVLTES

-364 VETPERKQVLNCYRQ
+364 VETSERKQVLECYRQ
-379 SGYQGVDDFYFK
+379 GGYRAVDDFYFK

-406 PNSWKKKLLQVIRG
+406 PNSWKKKILQLVRG
-420 KK
+420 RK

>member
-1 MIDENIWEHYMTD
+1 MTD

-38 KAITMIEDEYGFRF
+38 KAITMIEDEHGFRF

-66 LKVCCIN
+66 QKVCCIN
-73 NEAEL
+73 NEVEL
-78 RKPETV
+78 CKPETV

-99 SGGIFAALAK
+99 SGGIFAALAM

-117 VFGSAYTEQFDVE
+117 VFGSAYTKQFDVE
-130 VVPIEKIEDLPRLQ
+130 VVSIEKIEDLPRLQ

-149 QSSMNSSFLEIKS
+149 QSSMNSSFLKIKS

-182 KRYLGRG
+182 KRFLGRS

-195 VDIVCHGVPSNRMLK
+195 VDIVCHGAPSNRMLK
-210 DYLSFLTDKKKME
+210 DYLSFLADKKQME

-255 WQEPLISYKSS
+255 RQEPLISYKSS

-297 CDYWGIEDEHADFV
+297 CDYWGIEDEHPDFV
-311 KKVEKE
+311 KEVEKE
-317 GLAGISAVMLNT
+317 GLAGISAIMLNT
-329 NAGKDFFEQ
+329 NAGIAFFEQ
-338 VKQEFVMKES
+338 LKQEFVLRES

-364 VETPERKQVLNCYRQ
+364 VETAERKQVLDCYRQ

-406 PNSWKKKLLQVIRG
+406 PNSWKKKILQVIRG

>member
-1 MIDENIWEHYMTD
+1 MTD

-29 NACEMVCGK
+29 NACEMICGK

-52 PQIDTDKCVGCGSC
+52 PQIDTEKCVGCGSC
-66 LKVCCIN
+66 QKVCCIN
-73 NEAEL
+73 NDVEL
-78 RKPETV
+78 CKPRTV

-117 VFGSAYTEQFDVE
+117 VFGSAYTKQFDVE
-130 VVPIEKIEDLPRLQ
+130 VISIEKIEDLPRLQ

-149 QSSMNSSFLEIKS
+149 QSSMNSSFLKIKS

-182 KRYLGRG
+182 KRFLGRS
-189 YENLLL
+189 YENLLV

-210 DYLSFLTDKKKME
+210 DYLAFLADKKQME

-233 KGQNVYGEIAYRQV
+233 KGQNVYGEIAYR
-247 SHTGEIAY
+247 
-255 WQEPLISYKSS
+255 QEPLISYKSS

-297 CDYWGIEDEHADFV
+297 CDYWGIEDEHPDFV
-311 KKVEKE
+311 KEVEKE
-317 GLAGISAVMLNT
+317 GLAGISAIMVNT
-329 NAGKDFFEQ
+329 NAGLAFFERL
-338 VKQEFVMKES
+338 KQEFLLRES

-364 VETPERKQVLNCYRQ
+364 VETAERKQVMDCYRQ

-406 PNSWKKKLLQVIRG
+406 PNSWKKKILQVIRG

>member
-1 MIDENIWEHYMTD
+1 MTD

-52 PQIDTDKCVGCGSC
+52 PQIDTEKCVGCGSC
-66 LKVCCIN
+66 QKVCCIN
-73 NEAEL
+73 NDVEL
-78 RKPETV
+78 CKPGTV

-117 VFGSAYTEQFDVE
+117 VFGSAYTKQFDVE
-130 VVPIEKIEDLPRLQ
+130 VISIEKIEDLPRLQ

-149 QSSMNSSFLEIKS
+149 QSSMNSSFLKIKS

-182 KRYLGRG
+182 KRFLRRS
-189 YENLLL
+189 YENLLV

-210 DYLSFLTDKKKME
+210 DYLAFLADKKQME

-233 KGQNVYGEIAYRQV
+233 KGQNVYGEIAYRQF

-255 WQEPLISYKSS
+255 RQEPLISYKSS

-297 CDYWGIEDEHADFV
+297 CDYWGIEDEHPDFV
-311 KKVEKE
+311 KEVEKE
-317 GLAGISAVMLNT
+317 GLAGISAIMLNT
-329 NAGKDFFEQ
+329 NAGLAFFERL
-338 VKQEFVMKES
+338 KQEFLLRES

-364 VETPERKQVLNCYRQ
+364 VETAERKQVMDCYRQ

-406 PNSWKKKLLQVIRG
+406 PNSWKKKILQVIRG

>member
-1 MIDENIWEHYMTD
+1 MTD
-14 KAIQLFKNKYQCCGC
+14 KAIQLFKNKYRCCGC
-29 NACEMVCGK
+29 NACEMICGK

-52 PQIDTDKCVGCGSC
+52 PQIDTEKCVGCGSC
-66 LKVCCIN
+66 QKVCCIN
-73 NEAEL
+73 NEVEL
-78 RKPETV
+78 CKPGTV

-117 VFGSAYTEQFDVE
+117 VFGSAYTKQFDVE
-130 VVPIEKIEDLPRLQ
+130 VISIEKIEDLPRLQ

-149 QSSMNSSFLEIKS
+149 QSSMNSSFLKIKS

-182 KRYLGRG
+182 KRFLGRS

-210 DYLSFLTDKKKME
+210 DYLAFLADKKQME

-233 KGQNVYGEIAYRQV
+233 KGQNVYGEIAYR
-247 SHTGEIAY
+247 
-255 WQEPLISYKSS
+255 QEPLISYKSS

-297 CDYWGIEDEHADFV
+297 CDYWGIEDEHPDFV
-311 KKVEKE
+311 KEVEKE
-317 GLAGISAVMLNT
+317 GLAGISAIMLNT
-329 NAGKDFFEQ
+329 NAGIAFFERL
-338 VKQEFVMKES
+338 KQEFLLRES

-364 VETPERKQVLNCYRQ
+364 VETAERKQVLDCYRQ
-379 SGYQGVDDFYFK
+379 RGYQGVDDFYFK

-406 PNSWKKKLLQVIRG
+406 PNSWKKKILQVIRG

>member
-1 MIDENIWEHYMTD
+1 MTDETIWEHYMTD

-52 PQIDTDKCVGCGSC
+52 PQIDTGKCVGCGSC
-66 LKVCCIN
+66 QKVCCIN
-73 NEAEL
+73 NDVEL
-78 RKPETV
+78 CKPGTV
-84 YAASYKNKDISAKSA
+84 YAASYKNKEISAKSA
-99 SGGIFAALAK
+99 SGGIFAALTK

-117 VFGSAYTEQFDVE
+117 VFGSAYTKQFDVE

-149 QSSMNSSFLEIKS
+149 QSSMNSSFLKIKS

-182 KRYLGRG
+182 KRFLGRS

-210 DYLSFLTDKKKME
+210 DYLSFLADKKKME
-223 IQSIQ
+223 VQSIQ

-255 WQEPLISYKSS
+255 RQEPLISYKSS
-266 YYKLFLNCQT
+266 YYKLFLNCQI

-297 CDYWGIEDEHADFV
+297 CDYWGIEDEHPDFV
-311 KKVEKE
+311 KEVEKE
-317 GLAGISAVMLNT
+317 GLAGISAIMLNT
-329 NAGKDFFEQ
+329 NAGIDFFERL
-338 VKQEFVMKES
+338 KQEFVLGES

-364 VETPERKQVLNCYRQ
+364 VETAERKQVLDCYRQ

-406 PNSWKKKLLQVIRG
+406 PNSWKKKILQVIRG

>member
-1 MIDENIWEHYMTD
+1 M
-14 KAIQLFKNKYQCCGC
+14 
-29 NACEMVCGK
+29 
-38 KAITMIEDEYGFRF
+38 
-52 PQIDTDKCVGCGSC
+52 
-66 LKVCCIN
+66 
-73 NEAEL
+73 
-78 RKPETV
+78 

-117 VFGSAYTEQFDVE
+117 VFGSAYTKQFDVE
-130 VVPIEKIEDLPRLQ
+130 VISIEKIEDLPRLQ

-149 QSSMNSSFLEIKS
+149 QSSMNSSFLKIKS

-182 KRYLGRG
+182 KRFLGRS
-189 YENLLL
+189 YENLLV

-210 DYLSFLTDKKKME
+210 DYLAFLADKKQME

-233 KGQNVYGEIAYRQV
+233 KGQNVYGEIAYRQF

-255 WQEPLISYKSS
+255 RQEPLISYKSS

-297 CDYWGIEDEHADFV
+297 CDYWGIEDEHPDFV
-311 KKVEKE
+311 KEVEKE
-317 GLAGISAVMLNT
+317 GLAGISAIMVNT
-329 NAGKDFFEQ
+329 NAGLAFFERL
-338 VKQEFVMKES
+338 KQEFLLRES

-364 VETPERKQVLNCYRQ
+364 VKTAERKQVMDCYRQ

-406 PNSWKKKLLQVIRG
+406 PNSWKKKILQVIRG